1 MGYGR
6 PDALAMLAIVRA
18 AKACAQAR
26 KWWRLDV
33 ETLAAA
39 NLQVLQESVRKIAAR
54 YSLAFL
60 LKGLPLTPELAAIE
74 RKLLEDKVMALCG
87 FSSSNQ

>member
-6 PDALAMLAIVRA
+6 PDALAVLAIVRA
-18 AKACAQAR
+18 AKSCEQAR

-33 ETLAAA
+33 ETLAAG
-39 NLQVLQESVRKIAAR
+39 NLQVLQETVRKMAAR

-60 LKGLPLTPELAAIE
+60 MKGLPLTPELAMIE
-74 RKLLEDKVMALCG
+74 RKLLEDRAVVSCG
-87 FSSSNQ
+87 VSS